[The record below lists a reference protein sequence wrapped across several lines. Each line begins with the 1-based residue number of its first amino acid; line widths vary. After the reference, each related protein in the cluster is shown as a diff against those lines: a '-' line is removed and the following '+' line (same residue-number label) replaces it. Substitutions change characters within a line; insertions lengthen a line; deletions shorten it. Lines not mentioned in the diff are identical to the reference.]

1 MYPQTNQYRP
11 PQQSRPPVQRAGGGF
26 KTLFFRLLPWL
37 LILLLVV
44 GGVFFGLKML
54 EDKRVADQVAPYE
67 HVYAD
72 NISVDG
78 LSLAGMSAQE
88 AYDALYQKHQGLVD
102 SWQLRLN
109 FRGHSYATANYKL
122 LGIEINSE
130 QIVQKL
136 REAWDLTHVGD
147 NRQRLAAIEAL
158 REAPY
163 SSFTTQSEL
172 SDQRLDQ
179 LLRAIADNIS
189 NLHPPKDAQLLQF
202 LPNASDPFL
211 IQPEQLGY
219 KLDVEQAR
227 QQIMAMAATGSSG
240 DYELVPE
247 EIHPKVTTADIRKTV
262 TLRGEAQTGISTA
275 SPTNRDNN
283 IRVSLEKVNGLVLKP
298 GQTFSFNTVVG
309 QRSYENGFFDAQ
321 EYVYGD
327 LVTGIGGG
335 VCQSSSTI
343 YQAALVA
350 NLGGFSRRAHSR
362 PVDYTDKGLDATV
375 YYYQGHQ
382 IDLKFK
388 NTTNSDIYFTAHVVG
403 ANKRK
408 LITRVRIYGQA
419 LEDGVMYKLRSM
431 VVETLPPPAEVAYRK
446 DTKAQFVLYKDQTE
460 LITREAEGY
469 VTETYL
475 EKYLNGHLV
484 DQRLV
489 SRDTYKPRQRVE
501 WIGTQD
507 RL

>member
-1 MYPQTNQYRP
+1 MYQQGYQNGP
-11 PQQSRPPVQRAGGGF
+11 PQRYQQGGGGGAR
-26 KTLFFRLLPWL
+26 TLLFRLLPWL
-37 LILLLVV
+37 LILLLLA
-44 GGVFFGLKML
+44 GGVFFGVRML
-54 EDKRVADQVAPYE
+54 QDKRVADQVAPYE
-67 HVYAD
+67 QVFAD

-78 LSLAGMSAQE
+78 ISLSGMGVQE
-88 AYDALYQKHQGLVD
+88 AYDAVYQKHQAQVG
-102 SWQLRLN
+102 SWQLALT
-109 FRGHSYATANYKL
+109 FRGHTYSTANYQL
-122 LGIEINSE
+122 LGIEINSD

-136 REAWDLTHVGD
+136 KEAWLLTHTGD
-147 NRQRLAAIEAL
+147 NRQKLAAIQAL
-158 REAPY
+158 RETPY
-163 SSFTTQSEL
+163 SVYTTQSEL

-179 LLRAIADNIS
+179 LLKAIADNIRS
-189 NLHPPKDAQLLQF
+189 LHPPRDARLLQF
-202 LPNASDPFL
+202 LPNAADPFQ
-211 IQPEQLGY
+211 IQAEQVGY
-219 KLDVEQAR
+219 ELDVEKAKE
-227 QQIMAMAATGSSG
+227 QIMAMAATGQSG
-240 DYELVPE
+240 QYELVPD
-247 EIHPKVTTADIRKTV
+247 EIHPQVTTADIRKTV
-262 TLRGEAQTGISTA
+262 TLRGEAQTGISTS
-275 SPTNRDNN
+275 SPQNRDNN
-283 IRVSLEKVNGLVLKP
+283 IRVSLDKINGLVLKP

-388 NTTNSDIYFTAHVVG
+388 NTTSSNLYLTAHVVG
-403 ANKRK
+403 GSKRK

-419 LEDGVMYKLRSM
+419 LEEGVMYKLRSM
-431 VVETLPPPAEVAYRK
+431 VVETIPPPVEVLYRK
-446 DTKAQFVLYKDQTE
+446 DTKAQYVLYKDETQ
-460 LITREAEGY
+460 LITKEAEGY

-484 DQRLV
+484 DQKLV
-489 SRDTYKPRQRVE
+489 SRDTYRARQRTE
-501 WIGTQD
+501 WIGTMD
-507 RL
+507 RP